1 MSRWEREGHGN
12 HVFRAE
18 IRHCFFLQNPFLLNC
33 SSASEFIWTFPF
45 LDPPMIHRSRDLN
58 NLRRPM
64 DMNKYMYICIFII
77 YICIYYE

>member
-18 IRHCFFLQNPFLLNC
+18 IRHCFFLQDPFLQLKC
-33 SSASEFIWTFPF
+33 FGIYLEISIFRSSNDS
-45 LDPPMIHRSRDLN
+45 RSGDLN

-64 DMNKYMYICIFII
+64 DMI
-77 YICIYYE
+77 YKCIYYE